1 MLKCFYVFCFMNLLS
16 CSLYKSMVALPKYS
30 IVSSVKGANVY
41 TAKGKLLGQ
50 TPLRIEFKDIQD
62 GVDGEFVTLIVEKES
77 YHTRVIFFEAERSVE
92 LKIDLKRD
100 EFFQDNKYQI
110 MKSRN
115 SLLAKENSFLKMKI
129 DSSNELM
136 LRHVNKLEDKKE
148 DKKIVAKAP
157 ENTIVKSE
165 NEKTLQSSSQKKV
178 FKKKKNRSKK
188 VSRNKKV
195 PKGYFSKRNGNLRPE
210 LINEFLLV
218 QSLINKRKFDQ
229 AKHDLYEIDKKNPN
243 LTTTLNLL
251 TYIELESGNYNLA
264 QVLLDRTIS
273 LGKKDTMTDRLV
285 TLLNKLSRE
294 HNTKVESNEK

>member
-136 LRHVNKLEDKKE
+136 LRHVNKDKE
-148 DKKIVAKAP
+148 IVAKAP
-157 ENTIVKSE
+157 ENTIVRPE
-165 NEKTLQSSSQKKV
+165 IEKTLKSSSKKKI
-178 FKKKKNRSKK
+178 FKKKKLKK
-188 VSRNKKV
+188 KIVRNKKV
-195 PKGYFSKRNGNLRPE
+195 PKGYLSKRNGNLRPE

>member
-1 MLKCFYVFCFMNLLS
+1 
-16 CSLYKSMVALPKYS
+16 MVALPKYS

-136 LRHVNKLEDKKE
+136 LRHVNKDKE
-148 DKKIVAKAP
+148 IVAKAP
-157 ENTIVKSE
+157 ENTIVRPE
-165 NEKTLQSSSQKKV
+165 IEKTLKSSSKKKI
-178 FKKKKNRSKK
+178 FKKKKLKK
-188 VSRNKKV
+188 KIVRNKKV
-195 PKGYFSKRNGNLRPE
+195 PKGYLSKRNGNLRPE

>member
-110 MKSRN
+110 LKSRN
-115 SLLAKENSFLKMKI
+115 SLLTKENSFLKMKV

-136 LRHVNKLEDKKE
+136 LRHVNSAKE
-148 DKKIVAKAP
+148 DRLDAADGKKPIIISKNQKLVEPSTKK
-157 ENTIVKSE
+157 TILK
-165 NEKTLQSSSQKKV
+165 KKV
-178 FKKKKNRSKK
+178 T
-188 VSRNKKV
+188 RNKKIARSHYIR
-195 PKGYFSKRNGNLRPE
+195 KYGDLRPE

-264 QVLLDRTIS
+264 QALLNRTIS

-285 TLLNKLSRE
+285 VLLNKLSLE
-294 HNTKVESNEK
+294 NNVKVESNEK